1 MKVLFTASESAPFF
15 KTGGLGDVTASL
27 PKELVCQGI
36 DVRVALPLHSKMKME
51 DQEELELIYEFSVRV
66 GWEEK
71 YCGVKS
77 FKRDGVIYYFIDNL
91 EYFFRD
97 ELYGYDDDGER
108 YSFFSMAVIE
118 MMEKI
123 EFIPD
128 IIHCNDWHTA
138 LIPALLKD
146 KYHWIDAYQK
156 IRTVFTIHNLRFQGI
171 FGRNVLYDWLGTG
184 DNIFHENGIEYY
196 GDVNFLKAGVNF
208 ADIVT
213 TVSPSYAEEI
223 QTAEFGEGL
232 DGVLRRNS
240 WKLSG
245 ILNGIDY
252 EVNDPQTDSSIV
264 KKYSKES
271 LAGKLANKRAL
282 QNEFHLPESD
292 DLLIGVVS
300 RLTYQKGMH
309 LLNDILEG
317 LGALSVQLVVLG
329 TGEEE
334 FEQSF
339 KYFEERFPNKIRAVI
354 DFDVELA
361 QRIYAGSDLFLMP
374 SAFEPCGLSQMIAM
388 RYGTLPLVHE
398 VGGLKDTVEAYNQY
412 TGEGTGFSFN
422 NFSSYTLYQSVLYA
436 VEIYQDQEIWE
447 ALMKQAME
455 KDFSWTESAKDYIAH
470 YQSITQL

>member
-1 MKVLFTASESAPFF
+1 MKVLFTAAESAPFF
-15 KTGGLGDVTASL
+15 KTGGLGDVAASL
-27 PKELVCQGI
+27 PKELVRQGI
-36 DVRVALPLHSKMKME
+36 DVRVTLPLHSKMKME
-51 DQEELELIYEFSVRV
+51 DQEDLELLSEFHVQV
-66 GWEEK
+66 GREEK
-71 YCGVKS
+71 YCGIKS
-77 FKRDGVIYYFIDNL
+77 FKREGVIYYFVDNL

-123 EFIPD
+123 DFVPEV
-128 IIHCNDWHTA
+128 IHCNDWHTA
-138 LIPALLKD
+138 LIPALLQD
-146 KYHWIDAYQK
+146 KYHWIDAYK
-156 IRTVFTIHNLRFQGI
+156 NICTIFTIHNLRFQGI
-171 FGRNVLYDWLGTG
+171 FGKSILYDWLGTG
-184 DNIFHENGIEYY
+184 ENIFHEHGIEYY

-232 DGVLRRNS
+232 EGILRWNS

-252 EVNDPQTDSSIV
+252 EVNNPQTDASLV
-264 KKYSKES
+264 KNYSKENVS
-271 LAGKLANKRAL
+271 GKQANKRAL
-282 QNEFHLPESD
+282 QKEFHLPESD
-292 DLLIGVVS
+292 DMLIGVVS

-317 LGALSVQLVVLG
+317 LGNLPVQLVILG
-329 TGEEE
+329 TGEKE
-334 FEQSF
+334 FEHSF
-339 KYFEERFPNKIRAVI
+339 KYFETRFPEKIKAVI

-412 TGEGTGFSFN
+412 SGEGTGFSFN
-422 NFSSYTLYQSVLYA
+422 NFSSYYLYQTVLYA
-436 VEIYQDQEIWE
+436 EEIYQDKETWE
-447 ALMKQAME
+447 TIMKQAME
-455 KDFSWTESAKDYIAH
+455 KDFSWTESAREYIAH
-470 YQSITQL
+470 YQSIT